1 MSFDLEGS
9 RVVVTGAARGIGRA
23 ISVRFGELGA
33 QVCGWDI
40 RSDLMRSET
49 NVFKH
54 AEEVDVSDEHSVQR
68 AATST
73 LNAIGGVDVCVA
85 NAGVNGPTKPTWRY
99 SVEEWQRVVDVN
111 LTGVFLTTRAFL
123 NSMRE
128 RGAGRHHRSID
139 RRQRRESGRLRLRR
153 DEGWRHRL
161 RERPR
166 EGTASLGDY
175 CKLHCPGNC
184 GNRFAERNVGRL
196 HRRQAQQDSDEAAL
210 LRAGG
215 RRHGRMGRQP
225 EVLVH
230 NRSSL
235 RPQRRTC
242 NILIEA

>member
-128 RGAGRHHRSID
+128 RGT
-139 RRQRRESGRLRLRR
+139 GRLIIVASIAGKEGNPGACAYGATKAGVIGYAKGLARELLPSGITVNCIAPAIAETDLLKEMSDDYIEDKRSRIPMKRLCSV
-153 DEGWRHRL
+153 
-161 RERPR
+161 REVADMAAWVASPR
-166 EGTASLGDY
+166 CSFTTGQVFDLS
-175 CKLHCPGNC
+175 
-184 GNRFAERNVGRL
+184 
-196 HRRQAQQDSDEAAL
+196 
-210 LRAGG
+210 GG
-215 RRHGRMGRQP
+215 RA
-225 EVLVH
+225 
-230 NRSSL
+230 
-235 RPQRRTC
+235 TY
-242 NILIEA
+242 